1 MNAPSHLSELPIY
14 KKALDIFTISH
25 SISMYLNQDLS
36 QISSEGKE
44 DENIY
49 FSGDIIQQSV
59 SLVPHILQAELASFS
74 DKKYKHAIRLKQLT
88 NKLYRNCKRL
98 ENCNSDGKEY
108 LPILRNELKKF
119 KKLQK
124 TWALT
129 L

>member
-74 DKKYKHAIRLKQLT
+74 DKKYKHAILLKQLT